1 MQIVSGIFHSQTRPE
16 FVIIEISILSV
27 DSLLKSFHFGGF
39 SEGFTPLIV
48 QPLLIMTTT
57 KSSKVQLKPRPKYT
71 KKSMVNSSKSSK
83 VTITKPDPITLTK
96 VQSHLAD
103 IQLIDRNALW
113 DFQNRVK
120 INNYEVSEVFKDLKY
135 VVNKI
140 NELRSN

>member
-1 MQIVSGIFHSQTRPE
+1 
-16 FVIIEISILSV
+16 
-27 DSLLKSFHFGGF
+27 
-39 SEGFTPLIV
+39 
-48 QPLLIMTTT
+48 MTTT

-71 KKSMVNSSKSSK
+71 KKSMVNSSKTSK
-83 VTITKPDPITLTK
+83 AVKTTKPVPITLTK

-103 IQLIDRNALW
+103 IQLISRDALW
-113 DFQNRVK
+113 EDFQNRVK